1 MRRNLLTC
9 CILAVPATAL
19 AQPAPPPAATTAAAD
34 PAPPAAPAPAPAP
47 SPETKPAPPPTT
59 TAAADPPAAAATAA
73 PPADAATSTATSTEA
88 SATPSK
94 PAVEVHGFTSIAF
107 SHDFAETQSHAI
119 PLRTFDTGSDTASID
134 DVELVV
140 LRSTA
145 KKDDLGFRVDAVAG
159 STVPRVEAATGLFRD
174 PTTGQAGDF
183 DLQQAY
189 AEYKPADA
197 VTVDLG
203 KFVTPAGYEV
213 IEGWDGWNDH
223 YSHSYLFG
231 YAIPFTHT
239 GARVAYASGD
249 LTFTGYVVNGWDNA
263 TTSNF
268 GKTGGL
274 SVLYAHGAASVALT
288 YLGGKESDGWRQIAD
303 AVASYKV
310 TPETTLGVNGDFG
323 HGGPMASSWYGGAAY
338 ASYTPITKLTLA
350 LRGEVFDDQDG
361 YRTGTAQTLEEG
373 TATVQVHL
381 TDDAHVRA
389 EVRYDHSDEM
399 SFGGTTSPSTHQVT
413 AAVDAIA
420 KF

>member
-1 MRRNLLTC
+1 MRRILLTC
-9 CILAVPATAL
+9 SLAVPATAL
-19 AQPAPPPAATTAAAD
+19 AQPAPPATPALAPTTSSSTTAPATASAPSATT
-34 PAPPAAPAPAPAP
+34 PATGDAAAPAPAPTP
-47 SPETKPAPPPTT
+47 PPPTT
-59 TAAADPPAAAATAA
+59 TAAADAPAPAEAA
-73 PPADAATSTATSTEA
+73 SSTEA
-88 SATPSK
+88 TATASK

-107 SHDFAETQSHAI
+107 THDFAKTPDHSI

-134 DVELVV
+134 DVELSV

-145 KKDDLGFRVDAVAG
+145 KANDLGFRVDAVAG

-174 PTTGQAGDF
+174 PTTGQAGYF

-189 AEYKPADA
+189 ASYKPADA

-203 KFVTPAGYEV
+203 KFVTPAGMEV

-239 GARVAYASGD
+239 GGRVAYTTGD
-249 LTFTGYVVNGWDNA
+249 LTLTGYVVNGWDNA

-274 SVLYAHGAASVALT
+274 NVLYAHGPASVALT
-288 YLGGKESDGWRQIAD
+288 YLGGKESDGWRQVAD
-303 AVASYKV
+303 AVATYKV
-310 TPETTLGVNGDFG
+310 TPETTLGVNGDYG
-323 HGGPMASSWYGGAAY
+323 HGGPMSASWYGGAAY
-338 ASYTPITKLTLA
+338 ASYAPVTKLTLA
-350 LRGEVFDDQDG
+350 LRGEVFDDADG

-381 TDDAHVRA
+381 SDDAHVRA
-389 EVRYDHSDEM
+389 ELRYDHSDQM
-399 SFGGTTSPSTHQVT
+399 AFGGTSPSTSQVT